1 MRSWEWRVKGLTL
14 YMWLNRRLQFKQVII
29 VQIAGLFQVKYS
41 CYHQIFNTYLSL
53 RWRARACPVKLWVFA
68 STPNFANTSFILVFS
83 GSNSTEERQS
93 ILFTWGT
100 DILKVFNWQNKT
112 KDLEQNS
119 TFLTKAFKER
129 VNFKGISITKHPYKL
144 CRIIYTQRVKLIGN
158 TTHLND

>member
-1 MRSWEWRVKGLTL
+1 MRSWEGRVKGLT
-14 YMWLNRRLQFKQVII
+14 YTCDCMLQFKQVII

-41 CYHQIFNTYLSL
+41 CYHHIFNTYLSL